1 MDDKQIVELYWQRS
15 ESAINETEKKY
26 GRYCHYIAYKI
37 LYNDADAEEI
47 VNDTYLKAWNT
58 IPPNRPEPLKPYLG
72 MITRQLSLDVFD
84 AQTTQKRG
92 GELALIL
99 DELAMCIPD
108 NDSRENMGESV
119 ALREALNRFVK
130 SLSDK
135 EQAVFVRRYWYIS
148 SVSEI
153 SDDYKLKENYVN
165 VLLFRIRKKLKEFL
179 VKEGFDI

>member
-15 ESAINETEKKY
+15 ESAIDETEKKY

-72 MITRQLSLDVFD
+72 MITRQLSLDVCE
-84 AQTTQKRG
+84 ARSTQKRG
-92 GELALIL
+92 GELSLIL
-99 DELAMCIPD
+99 DELAECITDD
-108 NDSRENMGESV
+108 NNRESLGESV
-119 ALREALNRFVK
+119 ALRDALNKFVK
-130 SLSDK
+130 SLTEK
-135 EQAVFVRRYWYIS
+135 EQAVFVRRYWYMS
-148 SVSEI
+148 TPAEI
-153 SDDYKLKENYVN
+153 ANDYKLKENHVN

-179 VKEGFDI
+179 VKEGFDL